1 VDWCICSDSLGANH
15 AISPATAG
23 DGDSILTS
31 DLVAGGRLCQ
41 SIGSCVTVGRLSAM
55 ICALC
60 SRSVTD

>member
-1 VDWCICSDSLGANH
+1 MVRCVRSDSRGANH
-15 AISPATAG
+15 TISPATAG

-31 DLVAGGRLCQ
+31 DFVAGGRLCQ
-41 SIGSCVTVGRLSAM
+41 PIGRCVTVGCLSAV

>member
-1 VDWCICSDSLGANH
+1 MGWRIRSDSPGANH
-15 AISPATAG
+15 TFSPATAG

-41 SIGSCVTVGRLSAM
+41 PIGRCVTVGCLSAM
-55 ICALC
+55 ICALF